1 MVMGMD
7 REFAIEILI
16 ALACCSVT
24 ELHCIDECPLY
35 DREKYKCR
43 PWTDDEVRE
52 AVRVLNGER
61 KDEDA

>member
-1 MVMGMD
+1 MD
-7 REFAIEILI
+7 RELAIEILI

-24 ELHCIDECPLY
+24 KLHCIGDCPLY
-35 DREKYKCR
+35 DIDKNICR

-61 KDEDA
+61 KDNG